1 MATTQDTPISGL
13 DSAYSFDGTEEFPL
27 VQSGSTVKTTLY
39 DIKSYINPIYTLEL
53 GVKNTGVLN
62 LFSSPV
68 ELIPSFGIGKT
79 IKIISASYSIQYLTT
94 TYSNTTL
101 NIITDTANKTQWTLN
116 GLNAT
121 VSRTVLGTQQIVSAS
136 TDTQLIANKGI
147 YLTAVGANPTTGNSG
162 IVIQLTY
169 QILSS

>member
-1 MATTQDTPISGL
+1 MPTSQDKPISGL
-13 DSAYSFDGTEEFPL
+13 DSAINFDGTEEIQL
-27 VQSGSTVKTTLY
+27 VQYGNTVKTTID
-39 DIKSYINPIYTLEL
+39 DIKAYINPIYTLEV
-53 GVKNTGVLN
+53 GIKNTGVVN
-62 LFSSPV
+62 LFSTPI

-79 IKIISASYSIQYLTT
+79 IKIISASYSLQYLTT

-136 TDTQLIANKGI
+136 TDTQLIADKGI
-147 YLTAVGANPTTGNSG
+147 YITAVGANPTTGNSG

>member
-27 VQSGSTVKTTLY
+27 AQSGSTVKTTLY
-39 DIKSYINPIYTLEL
+39 DIKSYINPIYTLEV

-62 LFSSPV
+62 ISSSPI

-79 IKIISASYSIQYLTT
+79 IKIISASYTIQYLST

-101 NIITDTANKTQWTLN
+101 NIITDTANKTQYTLN

-147 YLTAVGANPTTGNSG
+147 YLSAAANPTTGNSG